1 MMFSRS
7 WAFWILLLAFLA
19 AGLFWF
25 TEIPEYRRQLDRLI
39 PPQATWVVR
48 QTAVADRLPDLLGH
62 PALAG
67 LLAAGGTSTQ
77 DVARWRGDRGLTELL
92 RRVAPEESV
101 LAYVPALGRGQE
113 PAWLLASWLG
123 GRSQRLRWLLKSG
136 RVDGAVRILHRHG
149 HLVWELPAT
158 GLPIGQS
165 LTISVTEGM
174 AVLCLSRDRAAL
186 VDVLDG
192 YDGLLPQ
199 PPAWLPR
206 WPDAPGAGLAVV
218 YRTLGAWTPPNEAW
232 RMQLAVGPAEQLAA
246 AVRGPWPREWP
257 VGAEAANAPTP
268 WPLAETNAVLTLV
281 ADRTLALHAAG
292 RIWPDLPAL
301 GGELVQHDATGPL
314 HLAVVD
320 GPFAG
325 RAMGLKLPTILATLP
340 LQSETA
346 ARARLTLLLDQ
357 INRKYQWGL
366 VFNELLVGT
375 YRPNAIEST
384 RETAYARFAVNEQ
397 MACLVTN
404 QTLVWASNTEGFTN
418 LLLQARAAGR
428 DTARKPDATPAAL
441 AGWINLRDGGK
452 SVRLLL
458 TAWSLRVDERDA
470 ARAQRV
476 RGRIQQAK
484 GWVDALAPLQ
494 AARFRVERIGP
505 EMQITLAAGASS

>member
-218 YRTLGAWTPPNEAW
+218 YRPLGAWTPPNEAW